1 MSDKPVKLIVLSDPA
16 RGKSFELT
24 ESFIRIGRSEEAEVS
39 IVDGTI
45 SGIHCELLLQEDG
58 NYLAK
63 DLGSTNGS
71 RINGDKFTEKT
82 LVNSDILQV
91 GEIEILYDR
100 EGATPTTVR
109 SEAGTRVL
117 DLEGTVNTV
126 IPTGLGSLDPTK
138 KSGKKKTPANKSK
151 KIVFGAIGIF
161 SIIVVV
167 MVYQL
172 IANG

>member
-1 MSDKPVKLIVLSDPA
+1 M
-16 RGKSFELT
+16 
-24 ESFIRIGRSEEAEVS
+24 
-39 IVDGTI
+39 
-45 SGIHCELLLQEDG
+45 
-58 NYLAK
+58 
-63 DLGSTNGS
+63 
-71 RINGDKFTEKT
+71 
-82 LVNSDILQV
+82 